1 MADGATGARSIGQS
15 LLRRED
21 ARFLTGT
28 GRFVEDFHV
37 PGELQSYVLR
47 SPHAHA
53 AINRIDIAAASAL
66 PGVHA
71 VFTAADLDAEG
82 IGTLPCIVQV
92 ATVAPLIVPPRPALA
107 RGRVRHVGDPVAF
120 IVAETRDIA
129 RDAAELIEVGYAT
142 LSAVSERTRAPGTGA
157 RPLRGAGAR

>member
-107 RGRVRHVGDPVAF
+107 RNRVRHVGDPVAF
-120 IVAETRDIA
+120 IVAETRDIVGT
-129 RDAAELIEVGYAT
+129 RDST
-142 LSAVSERTRAPGTGA
+142 QFTFDSQ
-157 RPLRGAGAR
+157 LRVLV

>member
-1 MADGATGARSIGQS
+1 MDGGARNSMADGSVATKSIGQS

-37 PGELQSYVLR
+37 PGELHGYVLR

-53 AINRIDIAAASAL
+53 AIEEIDIAAASAL
-66 PGVHA
+66 PGMHA
-71 VFTAADLDAEG
+71 VITAVDLDAEG
-82 IGTLPCIVQV
+82 IGPWPCIAQV

-107 RGRVRHVGDPVAF
+107 RGRVRHVGDPVALSG
-120 IVAETRDIA
+120 ADTRDIA
-129 RDAAELIEVGYAT
+129 RD
-142 LSAVSERTRAPGTGA
+142 
-157 RPLRGAGAR
+157 